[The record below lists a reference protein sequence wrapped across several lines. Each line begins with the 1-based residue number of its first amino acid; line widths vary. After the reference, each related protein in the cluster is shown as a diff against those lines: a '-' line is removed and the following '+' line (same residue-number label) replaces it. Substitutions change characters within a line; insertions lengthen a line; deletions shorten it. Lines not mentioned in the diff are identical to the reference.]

1 MENEERKSVQDG
13 SASGRKDYFLPIS
26 ILLAALLIGGSLV
39 YSAGKKSAV
48 PINQSGSLEEKV
60 VEKPDLS
67 NVIWL
72 GDSSAPV
79 SVVEYADFQ
88 CPVCGSFFSDVLPSL
103 RKDYIDTG
111 KIKFAYLDFTFLG
124 LESLTAAQGVYC
136 ASDQNKFWEFHDL
149 LHQAEIVD
157 GQENN
162 NNITSSFLSD
172 LAKQINLNTTSFDS
186 CLSQEKYK
194 NRVLE
199 VTAQGQRAGV
209 RATPTFFINDQ
220 KLEGLDPGDPYGK
233 IKLIIDSELSKVGR

>member
-1 MENEERKSVQDG
+1 MEEKVK
-13 SASGRKDYFLPIS
+13 KDYFLPIS

-48 PINQSGSLEEKV
+48 PVDQSDNLGNKV
-60 VEKPDLS
+60 VEKPNLD
-67 NVIWL
+67 NVVWL
-72 GDSSAPV
+72 GDSSASV

-88 CPVCGSFFSDVLPSL
+88 CPVCSSFFSDVLPSL
-103 RKDYIDTG
+103 KKDYIDTG
-111 KIKFAYLDFTFLG
+111 KIRFAYLDFVFLG
-124 LESLTAAQGVYC
+124 PESLTAAQGVYC
-136 ASDQNKFWEFHDL
+136 ASDQDKFWQFHDL

-162 NNITSSFLSD
+162 KNITPAFLSG
-172 LAKQINLNTTSFDS
+172 LAKQIGLNTASFDS

-194 NRVLE
+194 NKVLE

-233 IKLIIDSELSKVGR
+233 IKLIIDSELNKVGR